1 MRWLYTII
9 FYLSL
14 PFIMIRLCLRAR
26 RAPAY
31 AQRWRERFGFIKPV
45 RATKPVIWFH
55 TVSVGEFLGALP
67 LIRQLQQAAAVH
79 LVITT
84 TTPTGSERVRAMLG
98 DSVDHVYAPYD
109 TPDMVARFLRRVKP
123 RLLVIMETE
132 LWPNTI
138 AACNARSIPVVLIN
152 ARLSARS
159 ARGYQRFSA
168 ITRPML
174 QQLSAVAIQHQ
185 DDATRFAALG
195 LPAAV
200 SHITGNIKFDLTLS
214 AELVAQASRLKKQWS
229 EDGQRLVWIVAS
241 THQGED
247 EQILD
252 AFTQLRASGDSAAQ
266 TLLLV
271 LVPRHPERFNRVA
284 DLCQGRGF
292 SVQRRSSG
300 QSPAGVDIL
309 LGDTMGE
316 LLLLFGASDIAFVG
330 GSLVAN
336 GGHNFIEP
344 AAWQL
349 PLLSGPHVFNFAEVS
364 RLLVEAGA
372 LVHVDSSAALAQ
384 QVQLLLSDKELRMAR
399 GQAARAVADANR
411 GALATT
417 VSLIE
422 SYL

>member
-364 RLLVEAGA
+364 CLLVEAGA

>member
-1 MRWLYTII
+1 MRWLYSII
-9 FYLSL
+9 FYFSL
-14 PFIMIRLCLRAR
+14 PFILIRLYWRAR

-31 AQRWRERFGFIKPV
+31 AERWRERFGFIAPV
-45 RATKPVIWFH
+45 TTNKTVIWFH

-67 LIRQLQQAAAVH
+67 LIRLLQQLPTVH
-79 LVITT
+79 LMITT
-84 TTPTGSERVRAMLG
+84 TTPTGSERVRAALG

-109 TPDMVARFLRRVKP
+109 IPDAIARFLRRTNP

-138 AACNARSIPVVLIN
+138 AACAARSIPVLLIN

-159 ARGYQRFSA
+159 AKGYQRFSA
-168 ITRPML
+168 VTQPML
-174 QQLSAVAIQHQ
+174 QQLTAAAIQHQ
-185 DDATRFAALG
+185 DDAARFAALG
-195 LPAAV
+195 LPASA

-214 AELVAQASRLKKQWS
+214 ETLRAQASDLKREWS
-229 EDGQRLVWIVAS
+229 QGGQRLVWIAAS
-241 THQGED
+241 THHGED

-252 AFTQLRASGDSAAQ
+252 AFARLRASADSTAH

-271 LVPRHPERFNRVA
+271 LVPRHPERFNSVA
-284 DLCQGRGF
+284 ELCETRGF
-292 SVQRRSSG
+292 TIQRRSSG
-300 QSPAGVDIL
+300 RSPDGADIL

-364 RLLVEAGA
+364 RLLVDAGA
-372 LVHVDSSAALAQ
+372 LVHVDSAETLAQ
-384 QVQLLLSDKELRMAR
+384 QVQLLLADPTVRLKRGEVAR
-399 GQAARAVADANR
+399 LVAEANR
-411 GALATT
+411 GALAKTLK
-417 VSLIE
+417 LIE
-422 SYL
+422 RYL